1 MNKIIKNTENGRF
14 FTDNYNCYW
23 SKDIEDAYLFS
34 DENEISKSIKKYQE
48 DSCNPFEDIKMILIE
63 TVYKFNH

>member
-1 MNKIIKNTENGRF
+1 MNKIIKNTENGRY

-34 DENEISKSIKKYQE
+34 DEDEISKSIKKY
-48 DSCNPFEDIKMILIE
+48 SN
-63 TVYKFNH
+63 

>member
-1 MNKIIKNTENGRF
+1 MNKIVKNIENGKY

-23 SKDIEDAYLFS
+23 SRDIEDAYLFS

-48 DSCNPFEDIKMILIE
+48 DSGSPFEDIKMMLIE
-63 TVYKFNH
+63 TVYRLKY